1 MELREPAGCTVLV
14 AEGAL
19 AGATGRYVR
28 TLGDLAGI
36 FADRDAYEAML
47 ATRRE
52 EVIYDVG
59 EFRPTSAAGDM
70 IFGVTRLSPGKVGC
84 EFFMTKGHIHARAD
98 RPEIYYGQAGHGLML
113 MESPEGETRV
123 VAVGPQAI
131 CYVPPYWIHRSVNVG
146 ADDLVMVF
154 SYPADA
160 GQDYDIIARAGGMRS
175 LVVDDGASG
184 WTLIDNPGYRPRSR
198 AEIDRILA

>member
-1 MELREPAGCTVLV
+1 
-14 AEGAL
+14 
-19 AGATGRYVR
+19 
-28 TLGDLAGI
+28 
-36 FADRDAYEAML
+36 
-47 ATRRE
+47 
-52 EVIYDVG
+52 
-59 EFRPTSAAGDM
+59 M
-70 IFGVTRLSPGKVGC
+70 IFGVTRLSPGKVGR

-98 RPEIYYGQAGHGLML
+98 RPEIYYGQAGQGLML
-113 MESPEGETRV
+113 MKSPAGEIRV
-123 VAVGPQAI
+123 VTVGPQTI

-146 ADDLVMVF
+146 SDDVVMVF

-175 LVVDDGASG
+175 LVVEDGIGG